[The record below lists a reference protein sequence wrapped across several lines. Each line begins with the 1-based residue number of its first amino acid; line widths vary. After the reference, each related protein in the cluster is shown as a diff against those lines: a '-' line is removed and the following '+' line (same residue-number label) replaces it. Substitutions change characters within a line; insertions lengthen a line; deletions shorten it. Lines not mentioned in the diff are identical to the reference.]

1 MLRASQTVVVRYY
14 RGIFDMTR
22 LSDKLETAMKA
33 GTQGEW
39 SVDTVRS
46 EGEYGSGP
54 DTHSGFHVSAIFGPN
69 GETLFDAL
77 NSDAARVTEEYD
89 DEGYCYAWDEVS
101 GHNAQFI
108 ALCHNYAASI
118 IAALRKRGE

>member
-1 MLRASQTVVVRYY
+1 M
-14 RGIFDMTR
+14 
-22 LSDKLETAMKA
+22 
-33 GTQGEW
+33 
-39 SVDTVRS
+39 
-46 EGEYGSGP
+46 
-54 DTHSGFHVSAIFGPN
+54 SAIFGPN

-118 IAALRKRGE
+118 IAALRERGE